1 MNAPT
6 SATRAVLF
14 DLDGTLIDSIE
25 LILRSYEHTFSAHGL
40 PALARPELVAG
51 LGTPLW
57 AQFRACGVADD
68 EVPNLVTT
76 YRSFNL
82 EHHDEL
88 VRPYPGVLEAVEDL
102 ARRAIPLGVVTSK
115 FAAAAWRG
123 LRLVGLAKHFEVLVG
138 ADDVERHKPDPEP
151 VRRGAELLG
160 LTADACVYVGDSV
173 HDMAS
178 ARAAGARAVGVAWGP
193 FEDASLVTAGAE
205 RVLAQPSDFGGLLV
219 PSASA
224 PSASSLSSPAG
235 PST

>member
-1 MNAPT
+1 MNPRST
-6 SATRAVLF
+6 VTRAVLF

-25 LILRSYEHTFSAHGL
+25 LILRSYEHTFAVHGL
-40 PALARPELVAG
+40 PALARAELVAG

-57 AQFRACGVADD
+57 AQFKACGVADD
-68 EVPNLVTT
+68 DVPNLVAT

-82 EHHDEL
+82 EHHDDL
-88 VRPYPGVLEAVEDL
+88 VLPYPGVLEAVQGL

-115 FAAAAWRG
+115 LSAAAWRG
-123 LRLVGLAKHFEVLVG
+123 LRLVGLAEHFEVLIG

-178 ARAAGARAVGVAWGP
+178 ARASGARAVGVTWGP
-193 FEDASLVTAGAE
+193 FEDASLVAAGAE
-205 RVLAQPSDFGGLLV
+205 RVLVQPSEFDGLLV
-219 PSASA
+219 PS
-224 PSASSLSSPAG
+224 SS
-235 PST
+235 